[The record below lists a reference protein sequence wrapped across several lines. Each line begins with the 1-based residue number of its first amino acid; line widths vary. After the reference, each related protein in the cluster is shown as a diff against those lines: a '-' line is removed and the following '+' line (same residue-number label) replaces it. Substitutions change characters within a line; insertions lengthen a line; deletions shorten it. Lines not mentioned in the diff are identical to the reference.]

1 MKKEMPEKVDRRSPM
16 PVYQQ
21 IAADITA
28 RITQEEWCIGDK
40 IPSENELT
48 EEYSASRVT
57 VRQAL
62 SKLEQE
68 GLIDKQRGRGAFV
81 KAYPVQMSQDLFLP
95 QIGNPNIPKAPCGDI
110 RISVVTDASQHI
122 TNHLGVPQG
131 TPLVYLQRYFYKGD
145 RIIGFNQAW
154 FPMDRVPDMEKQPLF
169 NNSISDTLQQ
179 RYHIRFG
186 SVENY
191 IEALMMGAEMSHIL
205 DAPSSSPA
213 LKINSIYRDDQGEI
227 VEYSLT
233 IWNGK
238 DTRFHVV
245 LSNK

>member
-1 MKKEMPEKVDRRSPM
+1 MSQKVDRRSPM

-21 IAADITA
+21 IATDIIA
-28 RITQEEWCIGDK
+28 RIIQEEWCIGDK

-95 QIGNPNIPKAPCGDI
+95 QVNSSDITKVPSGQI
-110 RISVVTDASQHI
+110 RINVVTDASQHV
-122 TNHLGVPQG
+122 TNQLEVPQG
-131 TPLVYLQRYFYKGD
+131 TPLVYLQRYFYKGKKV
-145 RIIGFNQAW
+145 IGFNQAW
-154 FPMDRVPDMEKQPLF
+154 FPLELVPDMADQPLI

-179 RYHIRFG
+179 RYGIEFG

-191 IEALMMGAEMSHIL
+191 IEALIMDAELSHIL
-205 DAPSSSPA
+205 DTAPSSPA
-213 LKINSIYRDDQGEI
+213 LKINSIYKDKAGQT
-227 VEYSLT
+227 VEYALT
-233 IWNGK
+233 MWNGK
-238 DTRFHVV
+238 DTRFRVV
-245 LSNK
+245 LSNR

>member
-1 MKKEMPEKVDRRSPM
+1 MIEEMSQKVDRRSPM

-68 GLIDKQRGRGAFV
+68 GLIEKQRGRGAFV

-95 QIGNPNIPKAPCGDI
+95 QVDADDI
-110 RISVVTDASQHI
+110 QKVPSGRIRMKVVTDASQHV
-122 TNHLGVPQG
+122 TNQLGVEPE
-131 TPLVYLQRYFYKGD
+131 TPLVYLQRYFYKGKKV
-145 RIIGFNQAW
+145 IGFNQAW
-154 FPMDRVPDMEKQPLF
+154 FPLDLVPEMANQPLI

-179 RYHIRFG
+179 RYGIVFG

-191 IEALMMGAEMSHIL
+191 IESLIMDAELSHIL
-205 DAPSSSPA
+205 NTAPSAPA
-213 LKINSIYRDDQGEI
+213 LKINSIYKDEAGRT
-227 VEYSLT
+227 VEYALT
-233 IWNGK
+233 MWNGK
-238 DTRFHVV
+238 DTRFRVV